1 MTETWATRAGLDL
14 FLDPGAARGT
24 RPRRALEDALRDAVR
39 TGRLAPGTRVPSS
52 RTLAADLG
60 IARNTVAEVYGQL
73 VAEGWFEARVG
84 AGTWVGEPPR
94 PAPRPAPPSRATRR
108 TTDLRAGL
116 PDGTQLPRG
125 VWAGA
130 TRRALATLGPDDLGY
145 TPRVGLPGLRAQVAE
160 YVGRT
165 RGVVATPDDVVVT
178 TGFSETLALVC
189 AALRASGARRLAIEE
204 YGHEAHR
211 AIVRASGLEL
221 QVLPVDEDGARVDL
235 LDADAVLLT
244 PAHQFPTGVPLAP
257 ARRVA
262 VARWAEATDGL
273 VVEDDYDGE
282 LRYDRRPVGALQALA
297 PGHVVYAGT
306 ANKAFSPAL
315 GIGWAVGPGWLVAEL
330 DRLRAASGVRSD
342 GLAQAVLADLLAT
355 HAYDRHVRRVRASY
369 RDRRARLAAAL
380 ADRVPDARLR
390 GLPAGLHVVVELPD
404 GVRASEAVAAGERH
418 GVRFEALADFRAG
431 GPGSG
436 DPSDA
441 DERCVVV
448 GFGAPPASGYAA
460 AIDATVAVLAEAVR
474 RSARPRGP
482 RTSPR

>member
-1 MTETWATRAGLDL
+1 MTERWATRAGLDL
-14 FLDPGAARGT
+14 FLTPDAAVGT

-52 RTLAADLG
+52 RSLAADLG

-84 AGTWVGEPPR
+84 AGTWVGERPR
-94 PAPRPAPPSRATRR
+94 PAPRAAPPARTTRP

-116 PDGTQLPRG
+116 PDGTLLPRAA
-125 VWAGA
+125 WTAA
-130 TRRALATLGPDDLGY
+130 TRRAVAALGAADLGY
-145 TPRVGLPGLRAQVAE
+145 TPRLGLPALREEVAG

-165 RGVVATPDDVVVT
+165 RGVVARPDDVAVT

-189 AALRASGARRLAIEE
+189 AALRASGARRLAVEA
-204 YGHEAHR
+204 YGHERHR
-211 AIVRASGLEL
+211 EIVRASGLDL
-221 QVLPVDEDGARVDL
+221 QVLPVDDDGARVDL

-257 ARRVA
+257 GRRVA

-315 GIGWAVGPGWLVAEL
+315 GVGWAVAPGWLVSEL
-330 DRLRAASGVRSD
+330 ERLRADRGVRSD

-369 RDRRARLAAAL
+369 RGRRERLATAL
-380 ADRVPDARLR
+380 AARVPGARLR
-390 GLPAGLHVVVELPD
+390 GLPAGLHVVVELPEGAD
-404 GVRASEAVAAGERH
+404 ARTAVAVGERH
-418 GVRFEALADFRAG
+418 GVRFEALTDFRAA
-431 GPGSG
+431 GP
-436 DPSDA
+436 DA
-441 DERCVVV
+441 GATSPADDRCVVV
-448 GFGAPPASGYAA
+448 GFGAPPASGYTAA
-460 AIDATVAVLAEAVR
+460 LDATLAALAEVA
-474 RSARPRGP
+474 G
-482 RTSPR
+482 